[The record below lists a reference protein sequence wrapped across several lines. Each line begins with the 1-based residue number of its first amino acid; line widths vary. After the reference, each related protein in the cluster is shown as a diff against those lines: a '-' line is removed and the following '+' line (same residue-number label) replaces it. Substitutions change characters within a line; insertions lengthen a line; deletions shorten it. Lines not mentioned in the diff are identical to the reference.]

1 MYLVSSDYTQACTKM
16 QMYTMDVI
24 QIEMSNITH
33 EEASEVI
40 FNFVWYHFWCGWN
53 SHRQELNNFVYK

>member
-1 MYLVSSDYTQACTKM
+1 MYLVSSDYTQACSKM

-40 FNFVWYHFWCGWN
+40 AWFSGFI
-53 SHRQELNNFVYK
+53 